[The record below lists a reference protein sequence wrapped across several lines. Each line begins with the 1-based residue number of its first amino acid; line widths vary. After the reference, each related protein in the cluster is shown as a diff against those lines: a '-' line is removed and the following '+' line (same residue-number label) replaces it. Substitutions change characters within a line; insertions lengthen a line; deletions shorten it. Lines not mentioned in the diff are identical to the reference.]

1 MLMSLGCGTRPAI
14 ASIWASVV
22 GGLDEDHVGPGLPV
36 GEPAL
41 DRGVQ
46 PLDGERV
53 GARDQHEIG
62 VGGGVAR
69 GAELLGHLRHRDHRL
84 VIVVAAPLREHL
96 ILEMERRHPRPFQ
109 LPHGAAGVQ
118 GIAVAGVGIGDDG
131 HARVLHDARD
141 ARHHLGHADQAEIG
155 IAHAP
160 RDAAT
165 GGIDRGKARARGEAG
180 REAVVDAGRDDDV
193 APGHERPER
202 AGGTHARLRQPLA
215 LSAAERPAIRP
226 KTPPAI
232 RPEPPG

>member
-1 MLMSLGCGTRPAI
+1 MSFGCGTRRGDRLDLG
-14 ASIWASVV
+14 VRG
-22 GGLDEDHVGPGLPV
+22 GGLDEDHVGPGLCV

-41 DRGVQ
+41 DRGIQ

-69 GAELLGHLRHRDHRL
+69 GAELLGHLGHRDHRL
-84 VIVVAAPLREHL
+84 VIVVAAPLREDL
-96 ILEMERRHPRPFQ
+96 ILEMERRHPCPFQ

-131 HARVLHDARD
+131 HAGVLHDARD

-165 GGIDRGKARARGEAG
+165 GGVDRGKARARGEAG
-180 REAVVDAGRDDDV
+180 GETVVDAGSDDDV

-202 AGGTHARLRQPLA
+202 AWWDARPARRQPLA
-215 LSAAERPAIRP
+215 LSAAERPAMRP
-226 KTPPAI
+226 NTPPAI
-232 RPEPPG
+232 RPAPPG